1 MPANLQAI
9 RFALP
14 SHDAVVYLLPTLEL
28 TIQQLKSS
36 LPASIVRIACSRYKS
51 ESRQFEFLATRFLL
65 SIICGAEAE
74 IAYHATGR
82 PYLCGE
88 DAPCI
93 SISHTKGYVAI
104 ALCDAPIG
112 IDIEHISTRQLRLR
126 QRFMADAEWKQ
137 ALQYATPEM
146 VAAIGWSAKEAL
158 YKLVDEP
165 GVSLC
170 EGLACEWRT
179 DSLLYD
185 SKRNNEIHV
194 ELYNDLVIAIAY
206 EKSGI

>member
-1 MPANLQAI
+1 MPNY
-9 RFALP
+9 
-14 SHDAVVYLLPTLEL
+14 DAVVYLLPTSEL
-28 TIQQLKSS
+28 TIQQLKSI
-36 LPASIVRIACSRYKS
+36 LPTSIVQAACSRYKS
-51 ESRQFEFLATRFLL
+51 QSRQFEFLATRALL
-65 SIICGAEAE
+65 SAICDSETT

-88 DAPCI
+88 DVSCI
-93 SISHTKGYVAI
+93 SISHTEGYVAI
-104 ALCDAPIG
+104 ALCDIPIG
-112 IDIEHISTRQLRLR
+112 MDIEHVSARQLLLR
-126 QRFMADAEWKQ
+126 QRFMADTEWLQ

-146 VAAIGWSAKEAL
+146 AAAIGWSAKEAL

-185 SKRNNEIHV
+185 QRRNNEIQV
-194 ELYNDLVIAIAY
+194 KLYNDLVIAIAY